1 MPGYVAAACSAAW
14 CPGAR
19 GRLLVLAI
27 GKSHIAQTGADRK
40 HAPMV
45 DVLHVRDLAQA
56 LDHRVVVHDHD
67 RLMAFETRQPPGKLG
82 REIEILTFPVARQ
95 VLATVH
101 DDPTLVDQAR
111 TADTEERRELDL
123 LLDGKPDQLDGHRRH
138 ALQRLLARR

>member
-1 MPGYVAAACSAAW
+1 MPGFVATACSAAW

-67 RLMAFETRQPPGKLG
+67 RLMAFETRQPPDKLG

-95 VLATVH
+95 VPAPLH
-101 DDPTLVDQAR
+101 HDPTPAGPAR
-111 TADTEERRELDL
+111 PPPTQELR
-123 LLDGKPDQLDGHRRH
+123 GR
-138 ALQRLLARR
+138 AIRLY